1 MTVKFPLPHLYSAAL
16 LLCVTVPV
24 FAQPV
29 FVSPPPPAK
38 PPATVIFSSDPNDL
52 LAVNLKI
59 LAQNPYDVTALTE
72 AGLGALAGGDPSAAI
87 GFLARAE
94 ELNPRSGKIKAA
106 LGSALVQIEKPTEAL
121 RLFAEA
127 TAFGSAERDIAGD
140 RGLAYDLL
148 GQNKLAQKDYA
159 TTLRYKQDSET
170 TRRYA
175 LSLGIAGNK
184 KEALDLLTPLLE
196 REDQG
201 AWRARAFI
209 LAMNGEVEEG
219 DRIARAVTPLALQ
232 GTMTPFLRRL
242 GTLGLANRAAAVHFG
257 TMPADGARYA
267 MVDPGDSFRSV
278 GNGTSDG
285 LTPKKEEPPQRVVA
299 APVPEESPREE
310 RKRLKRDRELMALAA
325 QDRKIAVT
333 DAVPV
338 AAPVMARPVLV
349 KSEVAPQPS
358 VSDQGP
364 LGRRVGARISAVDP
378 MRLPPEL
385 RPALVQPDGTKLPPV
400 VSTVTLVPTMTSL
413 PPPSAAPLVVNAP
426 PSAAP
431 LVVNAPPQPVVETV
445 VVAANPVPG
454 FTLTPA
460 VTPAASSAIVPT
472 ITEPEP
478 VVAPVA
484 PVVVAAVPE
493 PLALPLTPPVVPP
506 SVAPP
511 PATPEPMGLA
521 AILASIVPETE
532 SVAAALPSDT
542 EIKAMRLAARRKQET
557 DSKAKAAAEA
567 EVAKKAEAIAI
578 AKRAPARIWVQ
589 IATGANRAGLPGT
602 WKKLQGQ
609 AGKTLAGQ
617 SAASVGYKATNRLLI
632 GPFKSTAEAR
642 AMVSKLSKDGIQ
654 ATSFTSDAGQEIAK
668 IGGK

>member
-1 MTVKFPLPHLYSAAL
+1 MTVRFLPPYRYSAAL
-16 LLCVTVPV
+16 LLCVTAPV

-29 FVSPPPPAK
+29 SVSPPPLAK
-38 PPATVIFSSDPNDL
+38 PPTTVIFSSDPNDL

-94 ELNPRSGKIKAA
+94 ELNPRSGKIKAT

-127 TAFGSAERDIAGD
+127 TALGIAERDIASD
-140 RGLAYDLL
+140 RGLAHDLL
-148 GQNKLAQKDYA
+148 GQNKLAQKDYVTA
-159 TTLRYKQDSET
+159 LRYTQDSET

-257 TMPADGARYA
+257 TMPADGVRYA

-285 LTPKKEEPPQRVVA
+285 LTPKKEAPPQRVIA
-299 APVPEESPREE
+299 APVPAESPREE

-325 QDRKIAVT
+325 QGRKIAVA

-338 AAPVMARPVLV
+338 AAPVLAKPVLA
-349 KSEVAPQPS
+349 KSDAAPPPP

-385 RPALVQPDGTKLPPV
+385 RPPLVQPDGTKLPPV

-413 PPPSAAPLVVNAP
+413 PPPSAAPLVVE
-426 PSAAP
+426 
-431 LVVNAPPQPVVETV
+431 LPPQPVVETV

-460 VTPAASSAIVPT
+460 VSAAVVPT
-472 ITEPEP
+472 IAE
-478 VVAPVA
+478 
-484 PVVVAAVPE
+484 PVVVAAA
-493 PLALPLTPPVVPP
+493 PLPVE
-506 SVAPP
+506 PP
-511 PATPEPMGLA
+511 PAAPEPTG
-521 AILASIVPETE
+521 LASILAGIVTETE
-532 SVAAALPSDT
+532 TIAAPLPSDT
-542 EIKAMRLAARRKQET
+542 EIRAMRLATRRKQET
-557 DSKAKAAAEA
+557 DSKAKAVAEA
-567 EVAKKAEAIAI
+567 EAAKKAEATAI
-578 AKRAPARIWVQ
+578 AKRNPARIWVQ

-609 AGKTLAGQ
+609 AGKTLTGQ

-642 AMVSKLSKDGIQ
+642 AMVTKLSKDGIQ
-654 ATSFTSDAGQEIAK
+654 ATSFSSDAGQEVAK